1 MDPDGRDIV
10 ISGVLSNEA
19 LRQLQDRVGNGLTL
33 SMSTTGTVSY
43 MVNTNKKLRGN
54 ARRMVRTLDLHPS
67 ITDKIEKI
75 NLYSKERMQEV
86 NHE

>member
-1 MDPDGRDIV
+1 MYNIRTIHINVLCFDFV
-10 ISGVLSNEA
+10 IRISTVAIINIPK
-19 LRQLQDRVGNGLTL
+19 RVGRNHKCPQSLT
-33 SMSTTGTVSY
+33 
-43 MVNTNKKLRGN
+43 
-54 ARRMVRTLDLHPS
+54 VRNEYTLDLHPS